1 MKKVDKTQTI
11 IRAFTTES
19 DIDKD
24 LLKYREKICGG
35 CEFNSENMT
44 EESLGLFS
52 KMRKKTLGESNPFCT
67 ACGCQI
73 NEKIRQE
80 TEECGLVYK
89 GLPPKWNRIKLETIG
104 NSDLDIINKSVY
116 NMNVDL
122 TDDGDNYVLNFG
134 EITNDIHNYN
144 FVITTKD
151 NKELTY
157 VEPGCQSCTRVKFDE
172 LTKSSY
178 NVDLTFDATQLFS
191 YGLFEKNVYVG
202 TKIGEETFK
211 YVIKIVGIVKDKEN
225 EL

>member
-116 NMNVDL
+116 YMNVDL
-122 TDDGDNYVLNFG
+122 TVDGENYVLYFG
-134 EITNDIHNYN
+134 EIKL
-144 FVITTKD
+144 FITH
-151 NKELTY
+151 
-157 VEPGCQSCTRVKFDE
+157 PQQF
-172 LTKSSY
+172 
-178 NVDLTFDATQLFS
+178 
-191 YGLFEKNVYVG
+191 
-202 TKIGEETFK
+202 
-211 YVIKIVGIVKDKEN
+211 
-225 EL
+225 